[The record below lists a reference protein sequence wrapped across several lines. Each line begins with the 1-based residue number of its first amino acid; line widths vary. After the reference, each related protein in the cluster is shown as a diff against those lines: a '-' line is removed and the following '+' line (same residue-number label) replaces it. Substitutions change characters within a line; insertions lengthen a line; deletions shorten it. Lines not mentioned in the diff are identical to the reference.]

1 MTPPVQPESELQK
14 LAADFKAFVHWAEL
28 KLHLIHQT
36 VDPSVAAQPISTVP
50 PSTTTTF
57 GGTEPAGTVG
67 EAPAVETCNGVP
79 VPSGMTL
86 ESFTQLVG
94 ATSGVAAQLADPN
107 LHASLLAGTQAWWDG
122 FGPYYREEFLAQTGN
137 TIDLRLMELYVAFR
151 ALHTASAV
159 QTGYTITPDQ
169 QTAANLAAGVK

>member
-36 VDPSVAAQPISTVP
+36 VDPSVAAQPVSTVP

-67 EAPAVETCNGVP
+67 DAQAVPTVNGVP

-94 ATSGVAAQLADPN
+94 AVQGVNAQLDPSN
-107 LHASLLAGTQAWWDG
+107 DPSVLSALVTMNPTQWAAYGD
-122 FGPYYREEFLAQTGN
+122 YYREAFLHQAT
-137 TIDLRLMELYVAFR
+137 RVALTTVR
-151 ALHTASAV
+151 NLSQIEGAPALLSVTA
-159 QTGYTITPDQ
+159 DQ
-169 QTAANLAAGVK
+169 WTAANQAAGK